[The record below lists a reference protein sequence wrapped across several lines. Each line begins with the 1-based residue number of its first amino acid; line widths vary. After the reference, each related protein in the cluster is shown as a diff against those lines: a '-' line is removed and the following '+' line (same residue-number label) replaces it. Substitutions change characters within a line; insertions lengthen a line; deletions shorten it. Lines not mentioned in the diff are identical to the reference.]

1 MEINDAIQRVV
12 GNPGE
17 LPELWQKAMEHL
29 GGDSQK
35 VGIALHAFRMAAEGI
50 RILATLGV
58 GMELRQV
65 MKEEIVPS
73 LENRK
78 PILPRMTLDQPVGK
92 RHK

>member
-1 MEINDAIQRVV
+1 MMEINDAIQRVV

-17 LPELWQKAMEHL
+17 VPELWQKAMEHL

-35 VGIALHAFRMAAEGI
+35 IGIALHAFRMAAEGI

-58 GMELRQV
+58 GMELRSTV
-65 MKEEIVPS
+65 VEPEVLPEPVKIVP
-73 LENRK
+73 K
-78 PILPRMTLDQPVGK
+78 FDHPVGK